1 LRHTRLVLLATLLG
15 ALLSGWCG
23 NTEPKPKDGPPPL
36 PTSAKPAA
44 PARLQVLTEKEVTFY
59 PTYGYKDAKGWNID
73 LRGWVHED
81 RPQLHR
87 LLEILSNCSE
97 AEMGNFRSR
106 SADLLDDDKT
116 FEKVIIKFDSDPDDK
131 PYELSRSLSDGI
143 VKLNLVLTDEKAT
156 QLLGTQASSNGWLTY
171 RAVSSEHTGLG
182 RVRLIEPDPNGVSLV
197 SDIDDTIKI
206 TEIPAGTDIVLRN
219 TFCLDFKSVRE
230 PDMAMKYKALGDI
243 PIHYVS
249 GGPEQ
254 LFGPL
259 YDYLITGEGGFP
271 EGTFHL
277 KFFPKTLFSRET
289 TRNLRDFIMSS
300 LEVTYQHKL
309 KEITTLME
317 RFPDRKFILVG
328 DSGEVDPEVYNE
340 VRKRRPEQVKEIWI
354 RDVINDELVNQFRL
368 EGMTVIP
375 VNPPICIESK
385 HFAHLAAKMK
395 EIYPT
400 KTYQR
405 NMAPPCGQ

>member
-1 LRHTRLVLLATLLG
+1 MKLTRLLLIAILM
-15 ALLSGWCG
+15 AAPFSGWCSD
-23 NTEPKPKDGPPPL
+23 NDAKPVDGPPPL
-36 PTSAKPAA
+36 PTPPPA
-44 PARLQVLTEKEVTFY
+44 PKRLQVLTEKEVTFY
-59 PTYGYKDAKGWNID
+59 PTYGYKDAAGWNIN

-81 RPQLHR
+81 RPQLHKF
-87 LLEILSNCSE
+87 LERFSKCSE
-97 AEMGNFRSR
+97 PEMGNFRSR
-106 SADLLDDDKT
+106 TADILDDDKT

-131 PYELSRSLSDGI
+131 SYELSKSGSDGI
-143 VKLNLVLTDEKAT
+143 VKLSLVFSNEKAT
-156 QLLGTQASSNGWLTY
+156 QLLQKQTSSNGWLTY
-171 RAVSSEHTGLG
+171 RAVSSKHTGLG

-206 TEIPAGTDIVLRN
+206 TGIPAGKDTVLRN
-219 TFCLDFKSVRE
+219 TFCVDFKPVRD
-230 PDMAMKYKALGDI
+230 PDMAMKYKQVGDI
-243 PIHYVS
+243 PVHYVS

-254 LFGPL
+254 MFGPL

-277 KFFPKTLFSRET
+277 KFFPKNFFSSET
-289 TRNLRDFIMSS
+289 TKNLIDFINSS

-328 DSGEVDPEVYNE
+328 DSGEIDPEVYYE
-340 VRKRRPEQVKEIWI
+340 VRKRKPAQVKEIWI
-354 RDVINDELVNQFRL
+354 RDVINDDAVNHFRL
-368 EGMTVIP
+368 EGMTIIP
-375 VNPPICIESK
+375 VSPPVCVENK
-385 HFAHLAAKMK
+385 HFDHLVAKIK

-405 NMAPPCGQ
+405 NTAPPCGP